1 VREKV
6 EEVEKRY
13 VRLLGQPSLGQRFF
27 RELVF
32 KMMKRQRKLAKRGLT
47 EMATDPPVRWTYYAP
62 GDAAPPK
69 VVRRARERP
78 SRLQLL
84 AKPIKLVANL

>member
-1 VREKV
+1 M
-6 EEVEKRY
+6 EEVENRY

-32 KMMKRQRKLAKRGLT
+32 RVMKRQLKLAERGLT
-47 EMATDPPVRWTYYAP
+47 DMATDPPVRWTYYAP

-69 VVRRARERP
+69 VVRKARERP
-78 SRLQLL
+78 SRLQFLS
-84 AKPIKLVANL
+84 KPIKLVANL